1 MEFSKSDY
9 LSLNRRSSFNPQSK
23 LGDPKLILGG
33 EFLQTYSEMDQVEVW
48 NGGQISH
55 KFTTLLTTAVL
66 VGSLFCERYFFLVTV
81 VKTENFT
88 FAAVFCVILLN
99 WAVSLVLK
107 LMQPKRAPNRLHELF
122 RIEQEKEVSN
132 WIIGLVG

>member
-1 MEFSKSDY
+1 
-9 LSLNRRSSFNPQSK
+9 LSNLT
-23 LGDPKLILGG
+23 LGG
-33 EFLQTYSEMDQVEVW
+33 EFLQTYSDVDQVEVW

-66 VGSLFCERYFFLVTV
+66 VGSLLAERYFFLVTV

-99 WAVSLVLK
+99 WLVSLILK
-107 LMQPKRAPNRLHELF
+107 LMQPKRVPNRLHELF